1 MYQNIMNVLTV
12 IGSVVAIILLPLVIL
27 SLVTTFTDYM
37 NTKRAYIQKQTESEV
52 FNALLTRANVL
63 KVESKTIAT
72 LLDAIDELII
82 VEISTI
88 FKTYIGLGQKY
99 EYIKMEED
107 IVEVSNQVFNA
118 LRKEYIF
125 NNDHTILT
133 DEYIMRYIQNQTM
146 TVFIKTVQEFN
157 DYLKYR

>member
-1 MYQNIMNVLTV
+1 MVQNIINMLTIIGLTV
-12 IGSVVAIILLPLVIL
+12 TIALLPIVIL
-27 SLVTTFTDYM
+27 SLVTTFNDYM
-37 NTKRAYIQKQTESEV
+37 NAKRAYIEKQTESEV
-52 FNALLTRANVL
+52 FNALLTRAQVL
-63 KVESKTIAT
+63 KIESKTIGT

-107 IVEVSNQVFNA
+107 IIEVSNQVFNA

-146 TVFIKTVQEFN
+146 TIFIKTVQEFN

>member
-1 MYQNIMNVLTV
+1 MNVLTV